1 MVAVHTAVA
10 IVLVIALIIKV
21 THRPGDLA
29 DPRLALPR
37 PGAPASAS
45 PAPIEA
51 ITTGFGGIMAEVGLL
66 IGFGVLIGALLHSTG
81 AFRRLVGLL
90 VQRVGSGRLPYALT
104 SMLAVVM
111 PSIYVDVQVVLAAPV
126 ARSASPFIGKVG
138 LPVLASALGCGIFAG
153 YVFVIPGLAAI
164 SIAGLLDI
172 RLGDWL
178 VYGVVIGLV
187 DRARLHPA
195 DAPALR
201 RRRVLGPRDRRG
213 GRRGDGRA
221 GGRRPRPTSRARPSR
236 RSEAL
241 RADRVRGDAPPRPTH
256 GVRRLPLAVLML
268 PILVPLLL
276 IAFGAFAELGGWSTS
291 FIAFLGDANL
301 GPVRRAARARTGSRA
316 ASAGRER
323 TNEAMEDGFHTTGEI
338 LLITGVGGSLGAVI
352 EATGL
357 DSVLGDLFQ
366 ADEGAPVVLSI
377 LLAWFIAAV
386 LHLAI
391 GSVSVAAI
399 TAAGIIAP
407 ILDSLT
413 VSPIVIGLAIASG
426 AMFALQVN
434 SNFFWMFKSLLG
446 LSTKG
451 TLKTLTLVTS
461 VASVVSLPLV
471 MLRGRRRLT
480 DRRRLSPRGRSR
492 GWARATARPRR
503 GSSPCARRSRRPGR
517 APARP
522 TTKYCDCGWE

>member
-1 MVAVHTAVA
+1 MVAVHTAIA
-10 IVLVIALIIKV
+10 IVLVIALIIRV
-21 THRPGDLA
+21 RVDPVISLILGSLYLGLA
-29 DPRLALPR
+29 A
-37 PGAPASAS
+37 GVGFVGTV
-45 PAPIEA
+45 EA

-66 IGFGVLIGALLHSTG
+66 IGFGVLIGSLLHSTG

-90 VQRVGSGRLPYALT
+90 VQSVGAGRLPYALT
-104 SMLAVVM
+104 SVLAVVM

-126 ARSASPFIGKVG
+126 ARSASPFIGKIG

-178 VYGVVIGLV
+178 LYGVVIGLV
-187 DRARLHPA
+187 TALVSTLLMRLLFHAGGFWDPETDEEVDEAMAEQEAA
-195 DAPALR
+195 DAAYLAGETDTAEDALQR
-201 RRRVLGPRDRRG
+201 SERD
-213 GRRGDGRA
+213 A
-221 GGRRPRPTSRARPSR
+221 SRA
-236 RSEAL
+236 EAE
-241 RADRVRGDAPPRPTH
+241 G
-256 GVRRLPLAVLML
+256 GVRRLPLMVLML

-291 FIAFLGDANL
+291 FIAFLGNANMALFIGLL
-301 GPVRRAARARTGSRA
+301 GAYGLSRF
-316 ASAGRER
+316 SAGNER
-323 TNEAMEDGFHTTGEI
+323 THEAMEDGFHTSGEI

-357 DSVLGDLFQ
+357 DGVLGDLFQ
-366 ADEGAPVVLSI
+366 ADQGAPVVLSI

-471 MLRGRRRLT
+471 ML
-480 DRRRLSPRGRSR
+480 
-492 GWARATARPRR
+492 AAVIA
-503 GSSPCARRSRRPGR
+503 
-517 APARP
+517 
-522 TTKYCDCGWE
+522 